1 MKTFAVLL
9 AVASL
14 AACTDRAPATDASAA
29 ATPATTESPAPA
41 PMPEPPAPATVE
53 SPSTNAPTPAT
64 ASTPGDSADAAD
76 AAYLG
81 RWTGVEGMYLVVA
94 AKPGGGVTLDMQWD
108 LDHKGKF
115 DGSVTAEGLR
125 FMREGVAETA
135 VHSDGNATGLKYLA
149 GKKDCLT
156 VKPGE
161 GYCRD

>member
-1 MKTFAVLL
+1 MKIL
-9 AVASL
+9 ALILAASAL
-14 AACTDRAPATDASAA
+14 AACSDRQPAADRPASDAPRAVDA
-29 ATPATTESPAPA
+29 ATPAEPKPAGNDAEPTVPPA
-41 PMPEPPAPATVE
+41 TPPAPTDTAKDEAT
-53 SPSTNAPTPAT
+53 
-64 ASTPGDSADAAD
+64 
-76 AAYLG
+76 YLG

-108 LDHKGKF
+108 LDHKGTF

-135 VHSDGNATGLKYLA
+135 VHTDGDATGLKHLA

-156 VKPGE
+156 VKTGE

>member
-1 MKTFAVLL
+1 MKTLAVLL

-14 AACTDRAPATDASAA
+14 AACTDRAPATDAADA
-29 ATPATTESPAPA
+29 PPVAESPVPAPA
-41 PMPEPPAPATVE
+41 PAPSTMAAPATTSVR
-53 SPSTNAPTPAT
+53 
-64 ASTPGDSADAAD
+64 GDAGVDAN

-94 AKPGGGVTLDMQWD
+94 SKPGGGVTLDMQWD
-108 LDHKGKF
+108 LDHKGVF

-135 VHSDGNATGLKYLA
+135 VRSDGDATGLKYLA

-161 GYCRD
+161 GYCKD

>member
-1 MKTFAVLL
+1 MKTLAVLL

-14 AACTDRAPATDASAA
+14 AACTDRAPATDAADA
-29 ATPATTESPAPA
+29 PPVAESPVPAPA
-41 PMPEPPAPATVE
+41 PAPSTTAMPAPSTMAAPATTSV
-53 SPSTNAPTPAT
+53 
-64 ASTPGDSADAAD
+64 PGDAGVDAN

-94 AKPGGGVTLDMQWD
+94 PKPGGGVTLDMQWD
-108 LDHKGKF
+108 LDHKGVF

-135 VHSDGNATGLKYLA
+135 VRSDGDATGLKYLA

-161 GYCRD
+161 GYCKD